1 MIISQVAKK
10 LGVSRQAVYEKIK
23 KLDLSQHLSD
33 SDKGKQLS
41 EEGIE
46 ILKESFGQTINSKPI
61 QTLTGI
67 VTQDNQSSA
76 EHLERIIDSQ
86 EKQIEFL
93 TRQIEFK
100 DEELMKL
107 YTLIKQT
114 QDLLLLKQQEGLNKN
129 KGVLSFWR
137 K

>member
-114 QDLLLLKQQEGLNKN
+114 QDLLLKQQEGLNKN

>member
-1 MIISQVAKK
+1 MIISQVAKA

-23 KLDLSQHLSD
+23 KLDLSQHLTD

-41 EEGIE
+41 QEGIE
-46 ILKESFGQTINSKPI
+46 ILRESFSQTTNSKPT
-61 QTLTGI
+61 QVLTGI
-67 VTQDNQSSA
+67 VTQDNESSN

-86 EKQIEFL
+86 DKQIEFL

-100 DEELMKL
+100 DEEIMKL
-107 YTLIKQT
+107 YTLMKQT